1 MKIKLF
7 CCSDIHSYYD
17 EWMVALK
24 LKEFDIHNPNHKLV
38 VCGDLFDRGPK
49 TKEVYDFVK
58 SLGDRFVYI
67 KGNHEDLL
75 EDCVADIVSGRSIG
89 SHHFSNGTV
98 RSIAAFCDLSEW
110 DIAAPRRSEEVKQ
123 QVFTRMQPILEFI
136 SSKALNYWEV
146 DNYIFVHGWVPTI
159 NENLTYWDTK
169 PLKLAPRD
177 WWDDKEDYLSREI
190 WEEAR
195 WTNGMLAWNQGCK
208 IPGKTIV
215 CGHWH
220 TSYAWSHIEHKYPEW
235 PQKIERSWKKSF
247 QPYIKEGIIA
257 VDACTAYSGFVNC
270 IAIEVNE

>member
-1 MKIKLF
+1 MKTKLF
-7 CCSDIHSYYD
+7 CCSDTHSYYD
-17 EWMVALK
+17 ELISALK
-24 LKEFDIHNPNHKLV
+24 LKKFDVQNPLHKLV
-38 VCGDLFDRGPK
+38 ICGDLFDRGFK

-67 KGNHEDLL
+67 RGNHEDLL

-98 RSIAAFCDLSEW
+98 RTISQFCSLDEW
-110 DIAAPRRSEEVKQ
+110 NIAAPRRSEEVKQ

-159 NENLTYWDTK
+159 NENLTYWDAK
-169 PLKLAPRD
+169 PLKLAPRE
-177 WWDDKEDYLSREI
+177 WWDDQEDYSSREI
-190 WEEAR
+190 WKEAR

-208 IPGKTIV
+208 IPGKTFV

-220 TSYAWSHIEHKYPEW
+220 TSYAWSDIEHKYPEF
-235 PQKIERSWKKSF
+235 PLKGDKGWKKSF

-257 VDACTAYSGFVNC
+257 LDACTAYSGFVNC
-270 IAIEVNE
+270 ITIEVNE